1 MERYREEYKDYYDKI
16 RKKVKGKTPVN
27 NKINSARE
35 DIYPSVRNV
44 QDFTYRRG
52 SYGMNTAKKN
62 MGYIDKFILRLIC
75 TFILFLA
82 VFTLKTVPNTEAN
95 KIYKICKGAVTSNFK
110 YDTLLV
116 GMEKMGIDYKSVFN
130 IIEEKYTDVMG
141 EIKELEL

>member
-16 RKKVKGKTPVN
+16 RRKVKGKTPVN
-27 NKINSARE
+27 NKINSTR
-35 DIYPSVRNV
+35 DDVYPSVRNV

-52 SYGMNTAKKN
+52 SYGMNTSKKN

-95 KIYKICKGAVTSNFK
+95 KIYKICKSAVTSNFK

-116 GMEKMGIDYKSVFN
+116 GMEKMGIDYQSVFN
-130 IIEEKYTDVMG
+130 TIEEKYIDVIG

>member
-16 RKKVKGKTPVN
+16 RRKVKGKTPVN

-35 DIYPSVRNV
+35 DIYPSARNV

-95 KIYKICKGAVTSNFK
+95 KIYKICKGAVTSNFQ